1 MGEKTLNHFEQPE
14 PMSDT
19 PEHAPQAIRWSGLT
33 DVGRF
38 RKNNEDAFLALA
50 LDGEGVRRLGKY
62 GDAGLTEND
71 YIFAVSDGM
80 GGANAGEFA
89 SQIAVDKIT
98 RLLPQTFRAAAGGL
112 AVGFQDL
119 LGEIFDHIHRE
130 LSHMGQAYEE
140 LSGMGATLSLCWV
153 RPGWMYFGHVGDSRI
168 YHLPAAGGIQQV
180 SHDHTH
186 VGWQQRKGKLREIQA
201 RSHPGRNSLQQVLG
215 GKNQNLS
222 PQFGAVGYEAGDAF
236 LICSDGLV
244 EGLWDSGMKRL
255 IRNPPKNAPA
265 DVAQRLVAEAVQTD
279 GKDNTTALV
288 FEMS

>member
-1 MGEKTLNHFEQPE
+1 MDALSELSAT
-14 PMSDT
+14 S
-19 PEHAPQAIRWSGLT
+19 IRWSGLT

-50 LDGEGVRRLGKY
+50 IDREGVRRLGKY
-62 GDAGLTEND
+62 GNAGLCESD

-98 RLLPQTFRAAAGGL
+98 RLFPQSFRTAASGL

-119 LGEIFDHIHRE
+119 LGELFEQIHRE
-130 LSHMGQAYEE
+130 LTHMGQAYEE

-153 RPGWMYFGHVGDSRI
+153 RPGWVYFAHVGDSRI

-186 VGWQQRKGKLREIQA
+186 VGWQQREGQLSEMQV
-201 RSHPGRNSLQQVLG
+201 RSHPSRNALQQVLG
-215 GKNQNLS
+215 GKTQNLS
-222 PQFGAVGYEAGDAF
+222 PQFGAVGHEPGDAF
-236 LICSDGLV
+236 LLCSDGLV
-244 EGLWDSGMKRL
+244 EGLWNSGMKRL
-255 IRNPPKNAPA
+255 IRNPPKDAPA

-288 FEMS
+288 FEVS

>member
-1 MGEKTLNHFEQPE
+1 
-14 PMSDT
+14 MS
-19 PEHAPQAIRWSGLT
+19 EEESKQAHAIRWSGLT

-50 LDGEGVRRLGKY
+50 LNGEGVRRLGKY

-89 SQIAVDKIT
+89 SAIAVDKIT
-98 RLLPQTFRAAAGGL
+98 NLLPQTFRVAAGGID
-112 AVGFQDL
+112 VGFQDL
-119 LGEIFDHIHRE
+119 LGELFDQIHEE
-130 LSHMGQAYEE
+130 LTHMGFCYEE
-140 LSGMGATLSLCWV
+140 LRGMGATLSLCWV
-153 RPGWMYFGHVGDSRI
+153 RPGWVYFAHVGDSRI
-168 YHLPAAGGIQQV
+168 YHLPAAGGIHQV
-180 SHDHTH
+180 SQDHTH
-186 VGWQQRKGKLREIQA
+186 VGWLQRQGKLRELQA
-201 RSHPGRNSLQQVLG
+201 RSHPGRNALQQVLG

-222 PQFGAVGYEAGDAF
+222 PQFGAVAYEAGDAF

-255 IRNPPKNAPA
+255 IRNPPKDAPA
-265 DVAQRLVAEAVQTD
+265 DVAERLVAEAVQTD